1 MTTTTISPIGK
12 DIRYDHSII
21 EDKHFFGGYFN
32 LAQNNIDLALQSFC
46 ERNNID
52 YTHHTKLSDVIKSAL
67 SKETSYTEWE
77 RKMDFLKQF
86 FPVLRFLYPKQRPA
100 DNVALTT
107 SRAWVSRDFIRLLDL
122 TEKFRHF
129 YTHYYHEPIP
139 VEKQDTQLLNLILLR
154 IIEKVKK
161 QKLKTDNTKQLLKES
176 LKDELAVLIKQKKE
190 FLSEKQKEEYE
201 ACKESPNRKP
211 KKYQTSDEHLFNAV
225 MNDCFHHLIFK
236 DPEKGTTKLN
246 KNHFAEMDGQAENGV
261 TLSQSGV
268 LTLLSMFLTKRQ
280 NEDLRARI
288 TGFKGKVHKDLKKEI
303 SRQHNSLK
311 NMCTHW
317 VFSHASFKPV
327 NKKLNTTFTKET
339 LLTQM
344 MDELSKV
351 PHELYEVLSEENKK
365 EFLFDLN
372 AQLRE
377 TQTLG
382 KQQNDWAINQVIR
395 KRYER
400 KFNYFAIRYLDEYA
414 NFPSLRFQVHLGNY
428 IHNRENKKIGT
439 SNFETERV
447 IKEKIL
453 VFGKLTEVTQLKNDF
468 FIQHNTDE
476 STWEQFPNPSYHVN
490 EGNVLIYLDLANSKV
505 PGAKAVHQHILALRQ
520 AANKEQR
527 LAKKP
532 SKTAILGELSEQGN
546 QAKHYLGEA
555 TAVFSLNELKA
566 LLYELLVNKKEG
578 KHLEEILIK
587 TLVARYQLISNVSCE
602 TEFKNSLLSKKLKK
616 AKDTKQINF
625 DKLQRA
631 ITAEINLTDERLALI
646 TTNQRELNDSRHKRK
661 LVFTAKEIGQAATW
675 LTDDLIRFMPK
686 ANKATWKGIHHS
698 HLQKTLAF
706 YDRQKNEAKELINLF
721 WKFDSGTI
729 WGENIKKAFKE
740 RTFEG
745 LYKCYLLGRKDSL
758 ETIQEQLKNTPDK
771 LIKKYLAQHVWPL
784 FKKKLYTIER
794 LAVQKERLLTH
805 PLVFPRGIFD
815 PKPTFIKGV
824 NMLNSPEQF
833 ASWYQ
838 LAYQKQPL
846 QSFYDLP
853 RDYGLA
859 YSLLDQNEQLTLSK
873 NGVYEHK
880 AQFAKRCEMVIRHVQ
895 TEDVYTKLMVDKL
908 CQEVF
913 GHVIPLTLADLYVD
927 KTTRQASIADAW
939 KQKERKKGDDS
950 PNIFRLGS
958 VWDRLVPFKH
968 EQISET
974 QVPLKDLGKFKRLV
988 FDKKTALLLAYDPTR
1003 TWNKLSLENT
1013 LYTGETSYEYVRR
1026 ECVLKTIHTLEKAIL
1041 NLWQFD
1047 GKNHPKELKLGGN
1060 PNFRM
1065 YLVQTV
1071 QLLELADKDAIGG
1084 LKSWDKIESNH
1095 NVVRQAFYL
1104 TNLRNQFAHNNLP
1117 EKHLFDAMK
1126 KDHSDLKP
1134 EEISI
1139 FLLEVCRRCA
1149 TFFLSKI
1156 NAYETNTKQCTS

>member
-1 MTTTTISPIGK
+1 MTKATNTPIGQ
-12 DIRYDHSII
+12 DIRYSHSLT
-21 EDKHFFGGYFN
+21 EHKHFFGGYFN
-32 LAQNNIDLALQSFC
+32 LAQNNIDLALKSFC
-46 ERNNID
+46 ERNNIG
-52 YTHHTKLSDVIKSAL
+52 YTPHTKLSNVIQSAL
-67 SKETSYTEWE
+67 TKETSYTEWE

-86 FPVLRFLYPKQRPA
+86 FPVLHFLYPKQRPA
-100 DNVALTT
+100 DNIALTT
-107 SRAWVSRDFIRLLDL
+107 SRAWITRDFIRLLNL
-122 TEKFRHF
+122 AEKFRHF

-161 QKLKTDNTKQLLKES
+161 QKLKTDNTKHLLKES
-176 LKDELAVLIKQKKE
+176 LKEELATLIKQKQVY
-190 FLSEKQKEEYE
+190 LAEKQKEENE
-201 ACKESPNRKP
+201 ACKQSTERKP
-211 KKYQTSDEHLFNAV
+211 KKYQTSYEHLFNAV
-225 MNDCFHHLIFK
+225 MNDCFSHLLFK
-236 DPEKGTTKLN
+236 DPEKQTTELTK
-246 KNHFAEMDGQAENGV
+246 KHYAEMDGDPENGV
-261 TLSQSGV
+261 TLSESGI

-288 TGFKGKVHKDLKKEI
+288 TGYKGKIHKDPEKEI
-303 SRQHNSLK
+303 NRQHNSIK

-453 VFGKLTEVTQLKNDF
+453 VFGKLGEVTQLKNDF

-490 EGNVLIYLDLANSKV
+490 EGNVLIYLDLANSQV

-527 LAKKP
+527 LANKPTKK
-532 SKTAILGELSEQGN
+532 AILDKLSEQEN
-546 QAKHYLGEA
+546 QANYHLGEA

-587 TLVARYQLISNVSCE
+587 TLVARYQLISNVSSE

-616 AKDTKQINF
+616 AKDTEQINF
-625 DKLQRA
+625 EKLQRA
-631 ITAEINLTDERLALI
+631 ITAEINLTDQKLAQI
-646 TTNQRELNDSRHKRK
+646 TTNKKEVNDSRHKRK
-661 LVFTAKEIGQAATW
+661 QVFTSKEIGQVATW

-686 ANKATWKGIHHS
+686 TNKATWKGIHHS

-721 WKFDSGTI
+721 WKFDSNKI
-729 WGENIKKAFKE
+729 WENAINSAFKQD
-740 RTFEG
+740 TFEQF
-745 LYKCYLLGRKDSL
+745 YSNYLLGRKIRL
-758 ETIQEQLKNTPDK
+758 KTILNKLNNAINDKTPNNIPQDIW
-771 LIKKYLAQHVWPL
+771 LI

-815 PKPTFIKGV
+815 PKPTFIKGL
-824 NMLNSPEQF
+824 NILNSPEQF

-853 RDYGLA
+853 RDYDSA
-859 YSLLDQNEQLTLSK
+859 YSLLGSNEQLALSK
-873 NGVYEHK
+873 NGTYEPK
-880 AQFAKRCEMVIRHVQ
+880 AQFAKRCEMAIRHVQ
-895 TEDVYTKLMVDKL
+895 TEDIYTKLMVDKL
-908 CQEVF
+908 CQDVF
-913 GHVIPLTLADLYVD
+913 GHPIPLTLADLYVD
-927 KTTRQASIADAW
+927 KTTRQASMAEAW

-958 VWDRLVPFKH
+958 VWDQKVPFKH
-968 EQISET
+968 QQIIEN
-974 QVPLKDLGKFKRLV
+974 QIPLKDLGKFKRLV
-988 FDKKTALLLAYDPTR
+988 YDKKTTQLLAYDPER

-1041 NLWQFD
+1041 RLWKFD
-1047 GKNHPKELKLGGN
+1047 GKNHPKELKRKGH
-1060 PNFRM
+1060 PNFGM
-1065 YLVQTV
+1065 YLVKTM
-1071 QLLELADKDAIGG
+1071 QLLNLADAKAIGG
-1084 LKSWDKIESNH
+1084 LKGWDKIDTNH
-1095 NVVRQAFYL
+1095 EVVRQAYFL
-1104 TNLRNQFAHNNLP
+1104 TTLRNQFAHNNLP

-1126 KDHSDLKP
+1126 KDHSDLNS
-1134 EEISI
+1134 EEISF
-1139 FLLEVCRRCA
+1139 FLLEVYRRC
-1149 TFFLSKI
+1149 TQFFLSKI
-1156 NAYETNTKQCTS
+1156 NAYETISKQVH